1 MVDGPAGGGR
11 PIQSSPTMRQSFYP
25 KVLELDVPTLKA
37 PKLQVPI
44 V

>member
-11 PIQSSPTMRQSFYP
+11 PIQSSPPMRQSFYP
-25 KVLELDVPTLKA
+25 KGLELDVPALKA
-37 PKLQVPI
+37 PTFHVPT